1 MGQALAVCWINTMTL
16 ALPQMNSLY
25 HPSPTGPGPGAISEE
40 MLRTERPENGGRAVV
55 FWTRR
60 GHGAHEL
67 TAVEISRVRFAQ
79 DQSRP
84 NPSVDGIG

>member
-1 MGQALAVCWINTMTL
+1 MLDKHYDSGPAPDEQSLSP
-16 ALPQMNSLY
+16 LP
-25 HPSPTGPGPGAISEE
+25 HRPRPRGH
-40 MLRTERPENGGRAVV
+40 LRGDAENRKAREWGRAVV
-55 FWTRR
+55 FRTRR

-84 NPSVDGIG
+84 NPSVDGIDDL